1 MHKRVHVEFIFRTE
15 NGLRMKMR
23 SFKKSCLKDC
33 YKILKFAN
41 FENGGTDIQGV
52 ILRAMREILPTS
64 SLLLVNNRSAYFE
77 MEKEL
82 SYQFRFWRQST
93 NCEWPVRT
101 FG

>member
-1 MHKRVHVEFIFRTE
+1 MHKRVHYELSFRTQ
-15 NGLRMKMR
+15 NCLRMKMG
-23 SFKKSCLKDC
+23 SFEKSCLKNC

-77 MEKEL
+77 M
-82 SYQFRFWRQST
+82 
-93 NCEWPVRT
+93 
-101 FG
+101 